1 MNKPTARPDP
11 THAVL
16 AAPAT
21 TVCRDGRDAAAW
33 TVADLERDTGWI
45 RRLDDADRAD
55 LLAGLRAGRVPGKPF
70 LEYRREDFPFG
81 ERVVGR
87 LRDAVDDAQHG
98 RGVVLVKG
106 LPREGLAP
114 EDFECLTWAIG
125 LHLGVARPQDRMSN
139 YINPVKDVGAVYR
152 SPTGRGYSSKSELDF
167 HVDGGDVVLLACY
180 NQAPVGGDSLCSS
193 GVAAWRVL
201 VDERPDLARVL
212 EQPVPH
218 SRQGEQ
224 PEGMAPWF
232 LMPIF
237 ARTRD
242 EVCCTWNRNR
252 ITNGFRFDDA
262 PACSAAQTE
271 AMALLDEILR
281 RPEIMFRMRLEPGD
295 VQILSDFTTLH
306 SRTAFEDHEDGSLKR
321 TLYRLWLSTPNGIT
335 LPESL
340 SPFWGATGPGV
351 VRGGTPGQHHDATR
365 RAFVARQAEAL
376 GMRVAPGTH

>member
-1 MNKPTARPDP
+1 
-11 THAVL
+11 
-16 AAPAT
+16 
-21 TVCRDGRDAAAW
+21 
-33 TVADLERDTGWI
+33 
-45 RRLDDADRAD
+45 
-55 LLAGLRAGRVPGKPF
+55 
-70 LEYRREDFPFG
+70 
-81 ERVVGR
+81 
-87 LRDAVDDAQHG
+87 
-98 RGVVLVKG
+98 
-106 LPREGLAP
+106 
-114 EDFECLTWAIG
+114 
-125 LHLGVARPQDRMSN
+125 
-139 YINPVKDVGAVYR
+139 
-152 SPTGRGYSSKSELDF
+152 
-167 HVDGGDVVLLACY
+167 
-180 NQAPVGGDSLCSS
+180 
-193 GVAAWRVL
+193 

-262 PACSAAQTE
+262 PACSDTQTE

-281 RPEIMFRMRLEPGD
+281 RPEIMVRMRLEPGD

-306 SRTAFEDHEDGSLKR
+306 SRTAFEDHEDPARAR
-321 TLYRLWLSTPNGIT
+321 TLYRLWLSTPNGIS

-340 SPFWGATGPGV
+340 SPFWGATAPGV
-351 VRGGTPGQHHDATR
+351 VRGGTPGQHHDDAR

-376 GMRVAPGTH
+376 GMRVAPGTN

>member
-1 MNKPTARPDP
+1 MSAI
-11 THAVL
+11 
-16 AAPAT
+16 APAPT
-21 TVCRDGRDAAAW
+21 SHAMSAADGRDASAW

-45 RRLDDADRAD
+45 RPLDDADRAD
-55 LLAGLRAGRVPGKPF
+55 LMAGLRAGSVPGKPL

-81 ERVVGR
+81 ARVIGR

-98 RGVVLVKG
+98 RGVALVKG
-106 LPREGLAP
+106 LPREGLTPAQ
-114 EDFECLTWAIG
+114 FELLTWAIG

-167 HVDGGDVVLLACY
+167 HVDGGDVVLLSCY

-193 GVAAWRVL
+193 GVTAWRTL
-201 VDERPDLARVL
+201 VAERPDLARVL

-224 PEGMAPWF
+224 PEGIDPWF

-237 ARTRD
+237 ARTAAD
-242 EVCCTWNRNR
+242 VCCTWNRNR

-262 PACSAAQTE
+262 PACSELQLE

-281 RPEIMFRMRLEPGD
+281 RPQVMFRMRLEPGD

-306 SRTAFEDHEDGSLKR
+306 SRTAFEDHADEASKR
-321 TLYRLWLSTPNGIT
+321 TLYRLWLSTPNGIP
-335 LPESL
+335 LPAGL
-340 SPFWGATGPGV
+340 APFWGATEPGV
-351 VRGGTPGQHHDATR
+351 VRGGTPGQHHDDAR
-365 RAFVARQAEAL
+365 RAFVARQAETL
-376 GMRVAPGTH
+376 GMRVAPGTN